1 MDNSKIISATQNFR
15 ERLRSEIDENSSH
28 SEDMKFWLWKTLLMA
43 EIAHRSFSLQTS
55 IETFEKHYFDRYA
68 AVARHFIDWDID

>member
-43 EIAHRSFSLQTS
+43 EIEHKFFSLQTS
-55 IETFEKHYFDRYA
+55 IKNLKK
-68 AVARHFIDWDID
+68 